1 MMSRV
6 GKMPVSLPK
15 EVKVVSDPSKVE
27 VTGPKGLLTYPL
39 PQGISISV
47 DGGKILVHRAND
59 QRTSKALQG
68 LIRSLVANMVT
79 GVTKGFE
86 KKLEIVGVGFR
97 ADLQGS
103 TLRLT
108 LGYSHPVLY
117 PLPKGIKVEIEK
129 QTLLTVKGI
138 DRQQVGVV
146 AAQLRS
152 IKPPEPY
159 KGKGVRY
166 LGERIRKKV
175 GKTKA

>member
-1 MMSRV
+1 MSRI
-6 GKMPVSLPK
+6 GRMPVPMPK
-15 EVKVVSDPSKVE
+15 EVKVVSDPLKVE
-27 VTGPKGLLTYPL
+27 VTGPKGLLSQPL

-47 DGGKILVHRAND
+47 DGGKIIVRRAND
-59 QRTSKALQG
+59 QRTSRALQG
-68 LIRSLVANMVT
+68 LTRSLVANMVT
-79 GVTKGFE
+79 GVTQGFE

-103 TLRLT
+103 TLKLT
-108 LGYSHPVLY
+108 LGYSHPILY

-138 DRQQVGVV
+138 DKQQVGIV

-166 LGERIRKKV
+166 VGERIRKKV

>member
-1 MMSRV
+1 MSRI
-6 GKMPVSLPK
+6 GRMPIAVPK
-15 EVKVVSDPSKVE
+15 EVKVACDPVKVD
-27 VTGPKGLLTYPL
+27 VTGPKGLLTCQL
-39 PQGISISV
+39 PQGISVSA

-59 QRTSKALQG
+59 QRTSRALQG
-68 LIRSLVANMVT
+68 LTRSLIANMVT
-79 GVTKGFE
+79 GVTRGFE

-97 ADLQGS
+97 ADLQGDV
-103 TLRLT
+103 LKLA

-117 PLPKGIKVEIEK
+117 SLPKGIKVAIEK

-138 DRQQVGVV
+138 DKQQVGIV

-159 KGKGVRY
+159 KGKGIRY
-166 LGERIRKKV
+166 VGERIRKKV

>member
-1 MMSRV
+1 MSRI
-6 GKMPVSLPK
+6 GRMPVPIPK
-15 EVKVVSDPSKVE
+15 EVKVASDASKVE
-27 VTGPKGLLTYPL
+27 VTGPKGLLAYLL

-68 LIRSLVANMVT
+68 LTRSLVTNMVT

-86 KKLEIVGVGFR
+86 KKLEIIGVGFR